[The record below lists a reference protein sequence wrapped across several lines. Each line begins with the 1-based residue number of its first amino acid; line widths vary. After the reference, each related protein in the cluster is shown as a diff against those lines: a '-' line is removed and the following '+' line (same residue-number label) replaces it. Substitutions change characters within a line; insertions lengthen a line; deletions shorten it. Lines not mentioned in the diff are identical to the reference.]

1 MTKESQN
8 NFKEVIAV
16 SAVGDDQRRFVY
28 YQGQIYNRSFI
39 VDSIEASIEAGE
51 WTLIFEMSELCNNSA
66 CFSVEIKVAS
76 DICVIFVFYDD
87 YKSKI
92 TFA

>member
-1 MTKESQN
+1 M
-8 NFKEVIAV
+8 
-16 SAVGDDQRRFVY
+16 
-28 YQGQIYNRSFI
+28 
-39 VDSIEASIEAGE
+39 DSIEASIEAGE

-92 TFA
+92 TVA